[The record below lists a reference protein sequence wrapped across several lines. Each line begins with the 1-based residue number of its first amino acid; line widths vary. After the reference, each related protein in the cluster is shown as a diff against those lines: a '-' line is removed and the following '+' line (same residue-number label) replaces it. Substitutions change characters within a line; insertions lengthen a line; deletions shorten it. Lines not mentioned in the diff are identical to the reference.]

1 MLLCLAAPAARVV
14 RSARRLVATD
24 RSRRRQLSIVSLIW
38 IIERHAGERA
48 CGHAGHT
55 HSVLPTLRT
64 IESCNQN
71 LSMALVNQT
80 FPFRTSRLG
89 EYQHDAIVAV
99 QENAKT
105 QGHDVRGAEPDRA
118 SKIVLSAMRP
128 PAMSR
133 AAPERG
139 RRWRENLCC
148 RAPLPAIDSEFV

>member
-1 MLLCLAAPAARVV
+1 MARHWPSRLPGAMATAYLPLLSCTVGAREALIAACILPFN
-14 RSARRLVATD
+14 
-24 RSRRRQLSIVSLIW
+24 
-38 IIERHAGERA
+38 
-48 CGHAGHT
+48 HT

-105 QGHDVRGAEPDRA
+105 QGHDVRGAEPDRPED
-118 SKIVLSAMRP
+118 RP
-128 PAMSR
+128 H
-133 AAPERG
+133 
-139 RRWRENLCC
+139 C
-148 RAPLPAIDSEFV
+148 